1 MYIHIYI
8 ALEHTFI
15 DLISFVLID
24 ELLLELVPVH
34 VYILNTCNIMCII
47 QVGDLRS
54 VCALENKKSKL
65 QARQET
71 TDSCEYM
78 FDLLDMASP
87 VKALYM

>member
-1 MYIHIYI
+1 
-8 ALEHTFI
+8 
-15 DLISFVLID
+15 
-24 ELLLELVPVH
+24 
-34 VYILNTCNIMCII
+34 MCII
-47 QVGDLRS
+47 QVSDLRS

-78 FDLLDMASP
+78 LDLLDMASP